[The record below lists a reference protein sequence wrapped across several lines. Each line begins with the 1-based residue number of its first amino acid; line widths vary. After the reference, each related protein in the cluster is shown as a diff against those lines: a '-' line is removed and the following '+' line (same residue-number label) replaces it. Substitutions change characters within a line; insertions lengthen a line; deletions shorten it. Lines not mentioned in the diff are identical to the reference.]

1 MTGDP
6 FEHDD
11 AAYVLGSLSTADR
24 DAFEA
29 HLESCEDCI
38 RRVAALWPT
47 PNLLR
52 LAPPR
57 AFSSDVSEFTDLPSR
72 GDTTDPAPTL
82 NTHFGGVEEQS
93 APSAAQ
99 LPEELLPSML
109 RAVRRE
115 RGRRRLMD
123 RALVAVAAA
132 CIAAMVAILTVGRP
146 HASVTSA
153 SGPAYTTTVST
164 PILAAHV
171 SVTPHDSWDQ
181 VNLACT
187 YTSQIYRPG
196 NYTAVATDR
205 TGRREVIGS
214 WPAIPGQTVVVRT
227 PTSFHAGDISMISI
241 MDTAGEAVAKMP
253 I

>member
-11 AAYVLGSLSTADR
+11 AAYVMGLLSTADR
-24 DAFEA
+24 DVFEA

-47 PNLLR
+47 PDLLR

-57 AFSSDVSEFTDLPSR
+57 AFTPDVSESSVLPPR
-72 GDTTDPAPTL
+72 GATDPAPTL
-82 NTHFGGVEEQS
+82 DTHLGGVAAQS

-99 LPEELLPSML
+99 LPDELLPSLL

-115 RGRRRLMD
+115 RGRRRLIG

-132 CIAAMVAILTVGRP
+132 CIAALVVVLAVVRP
-146 HASVTSA
+146 HSSVPSA
-153 SGPAYTTTVST
+153 SGPTYTKTVST
-164 PILAAHV
+164 PVLAAQV
-171 SVTPHDSWDQ
+171 SVTRHDSWDQ

-187 YTSQIYRPG
+187 YTSQVFRRG

-205 TGRREVIGS
+205 TGRSEVVGS
-214 WPAIPGQTVVVRT
+214 WPAIPGQTAVVRT
-227 PTSFHAGDISMISI
+227 PTSFHAGDITMIGI
-241 MDTAGEAVAKMP
+241 RDPAGNAVARIP